1 MKNDDQENGVLTGP
15 LILIVPASN
24 LVAIMS
30 LNWLDGTNRGAVSA
44 QTHGRTIRQLGREL
58 RKTSASRVTQA
69 SRFRGRAIEM
79 NAESWMS

>member
-30 LNWLDGTNRGAVSA
+30 LNWLDAPTKQLFPRKRTVELSDNSA
-44 QTHGRTIRQLGREL
+44 ENSERLRRVESLRRADFAGEL
-58 RKTSASRVTQA
+58 LK
-69 SRFRGRAIEM
+69 
-79 NAESWMS
+79 